1 MTRPSSNVQSRQ
13 IALAAVCAS
22 LRNALLLDLHSH
34 SMDLFLV
41 YNRVILKKKK
51 RKYAMRENEERYKR
65 EKEIEKKKKMF
76 LL

>member
-41 YNRVILKKKK
+41 YNRVILKKK

-76 LL
+76 PL